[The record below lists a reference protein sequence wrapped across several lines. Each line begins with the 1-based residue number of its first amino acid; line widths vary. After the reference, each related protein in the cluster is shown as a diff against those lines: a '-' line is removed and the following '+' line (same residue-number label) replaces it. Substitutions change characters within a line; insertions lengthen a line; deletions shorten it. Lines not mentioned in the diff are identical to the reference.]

1 MEFYYNKPGAM
12 PKILYVFMTGHY
24 EVTVRFYLCIIII
37 VMIII
42 IYYYYY
48 YILLLLLLLL
58 LLLYTRML

>member
-1 MEFYYNKPGAM
+1 MELYYNKPGAM

-37 VMIII
+37 VIIII

-48 YILLLLLLLL
+48 YSYYYY
-58 LLLYTRML
+58 YTHACYEP